1 MRALALLIAGVL
13 IFAVSSTA
21 SAPLSAAASKPD
33 DPEAAAEALKRI
45 KSDLASGKAD
55 QAQLQKI
62 ARELAAQVE
71 RIRTQM
77 RETAANAQKTEQTM
91 SRVEER
97 LAELEA
103 EAREKRTR
111 LSERGGELAALTGA
125 LQRLAR
131 RPAGD
136 LMAIDR
142 PPMETVRTGLLLES
156 AIPRIN
162 AEAERLKAELAGLVE
177 VEADILAQRRK
188 LAGATDELNLER
200 ARLAELA
207 DEKTGLLAAT
217 TAKTAGAAEQVAAL
231 SKSAKSLSDLL
242 EKLQTRSAEEQEEQT
257 RLSGMVTPGVAPTAQ
272 SSSAA
277 KTGTT
282 TADPVSDRGEP
293 LRLALLPQAPPI
305 ASFKGRLITP
315 SSGRLIKRYG
325 EPDAEGL
332 RDHGFVL
339 RTRPGALVVAPYDG
353 RVIHVGHF
361 AGLGPIL
368 IIEHGD
374 GYHTLMGGL
383 GRIDVGLDQRLLAG
397 EPIGVIG
404 AGGGTPVELYFELR
418 HNGDPIDPYPWF
430 SGLSEQAEG

>member
-1 MRALALLIAGVL
+1 MRPFLLLIAGVL
-13 IFAVSSTA
+13 VVAMSGA
-21 SAPLSAAASKPD
+21 ALAPVSAAESKPD

-45 KSDLASGKAD
+45 ESDLASGKAD
-55 QAQLQKI
+55 QAQLQEI

-77 RETAANAQKTEQTM
+77 RETAANAQKTEETM
-91 SRVEER
+91 SRVENR

-103 EAREKRTR
+103 EAAEKRAR

-217 TAKTAGAAEQVAAL
+217 TERKAGAAEQVAAL

-242 EKLQTRSAEEQEEQT
+242 TKLQTRSAEEKEEQS
-257 RLSGMVTPGVAPTAQ
+257 RLSGMVTPG
-272 SSSAA
+272 AA
-277 KTGTT
+277 SVVEDGTPIGTT
-282 TADPVSDRGEP
+282 ELGPTPDRGEP
-293 LRLALLPQAPPI
+293 LRLALLPQAAPI
-305 ASFKGRLITP
+305 GSFKGQLIAP

-361 AGLGPIL
+361 AGLGTIL

-383 GRIDVGLDQRLLAG
+383 GRLEVGLDQRLLAG
-397 EPIGVIG
+397 EPIGVMG
-404 AGGGTPVELYFELR
+404 ADGEAAAELYLELR

>member
-1 MRALALLIAGVL
+1 M
-13 IFAVSSTA
+13 
-21 SAPLSAAASKPD
+21 
-33 DPEAAAEALKRI
+33 
-45 KSDLASGKAD
+45 
-55 QAQLQKI
+55 
-62 ARELAAQVE
+62 
-71 RIRTQM
+71 
-77 RETAANAQKTEQTM
+77 
-91 SRVEER
+91 
-97 LAELEA
+97 
-103 EAREKRTR
+103 
-111 LSERGGELAALTGA
+111 
-125 LQRLAR
+125 
-131 RPAGD
+131 
-136 LMAIDR
+136 
-142 PPMETVRTGLLLES
+142 
-156 AIPRIN
+156 
-162 AEAERLKAELAGLVE
+162 
-177 VEADILAQRRK
+177 
-188 LAGATDELNLER
+188 
-200 ARLAELA
+200 
-207 DEKTGLLAAT
+207 
-217 TAKTAGAAEQVAAL
+217 
-231 SKSAKSLSDLL
+231 
-242 EKLQTRSAEEQEEQT
+242 
-257 RLSGMVTPGVAPTAQ
+257 SGMVTPGVAPTAQ

-397 EPIGVIG
+397 EPIGVMG

>member
-1 MRALALLIAGVL
+1 LVVALSCAVVRPVL
-13 IFAVSSTA
+13 AAEST
-21 SAPLSAAASKPD
+21 PD
-33 DPEAAAEALKRI
+33 DPKAAAEALKRI
-45 KSDLASGKAD
+45 EQDLASGKAD
-55 QAQLQKI
+55 KAQLEKI
-62 ARELAAQVE
+62 AQELAVQVS
-71 RIRTQM
+71 RIRVQM
-77 RETAANAQKTEQTM
+77 RETVVNAQKTEQTM
-91 SRVEER
+91 TLVEAR

-103 EAREKRTR
+103 EAQEKRAR

-156 AIPRIN
+156 AIPRLN
-162 AEAERLKAELAGLVE
+162 AEAERLKAELAGLVA

-188 LAGATDELNLER
+188 LAGATDELNRER

-217 TAKTAGAAEQVAAL
+217 TEKTAGAAEQVAAL

-242 EKLQTRSAEEQEEQT
+242 RKLQARSSEEQEQQD
-257 RLSGMVTPGVAPTAQ
+257 RLSGMVTPNGSPE
-272 SSSAA
+272 A
-277 KTGTT
+277 KSGATG
-282 TADPVSDRGEP
+282 AGAEGA
-293 LRLALLPQAPPI
+293 LQLALLPQAPPI
-305 ASFKGRLITP
+305 TSAKGRLITP
-315 SSGRLIKRYG
+315 SSGRLTKRYG
-325 EPDAEGL
+325 EQDAEGL

-339 RTRPGALVVAPYDG
+339 RTRPNALVVAPYDG

-361 AGLGPIL
+361 AGLGLIL

-374 GYHTLMGGL
+374 GYHTLMGGFGGL
-383 GRIDVGLDQRLLAG
+383 DVGLDQRLLTG
-397 EPIGVIG
+397 EPIGVMG
-404 AGGGTPVELYFELR
+404 PGGGEPTELYLELR